1 MNVYDYRPNDEKVAI
16 MLLVAVVCML
26 VTFSIGYLLAFRN
39 TGTNVS
45 DNGDGIN
52 HIGEQL
58 GTAVGNQQQI
68 TDGIKD
74 AEHTSNAAA
83 GTAQTIAESAHSIEA
98 GVGEAAGLIDSSQ
111 QILGRVRTRGKK

>member
-1 MNVYDYRPNDEKVAI
+1 MYDVRLFRPPNKETATAVIVAVV
-16 MLLVAVVCML
+16 LLVAVFCA
-26 VTFSIGYLLAFRN
+26 GYLLGLR
-39 TGTNVS
+39 NVS
-45 DNGDGIN
+45 DHGGGADTTGV
-52 HIGEQL
+52 QL
-58 GTAVGNQQQI
+58 EPIIIHQQQI

-111 QILGRVRTRGKK
+111 QILGRVRNRGKK